1 MGFSENFQV
10 DFKVDPILSSLPT
23 LAPNLKS
30 LTLMDVRFDADFS
43 LSSAIRPTKIQ
54 YLYLPFP
61 RIFLS
66 EDIGPVIHERQVV
79 HSIVWAVF
87 L

>member
-30 LTLMDVRFDADFS
+30 LTLMDVCFDVDFS
-43 LSSAIRPTKIQ
+43 LSAAIRPTKIQ

-61 RIFLS
+61 RLFLS
-66 EDIGPVIHERQVV
+66 EYTIHERLVV
-79 HSIVWAVF
+79 HSIVTIVWAVF